1 MTSRAR
7 QTLLALAAAAAL
19 AATGCGSSAEEPA
32 KRGKGLPQSSVDALD
47 RRLDEVQRRY
57 DDGVDNGNVGACED
71 IESKSFKGED
81 GVDGIDGIDEIVSGL
96 PQDVDPEL
104 RTALERSIERVREL
118 TGDCAEQ
125 AAANPP
131 APVPE
136 PEPEPVP
143 VEPVPEETVPEET
156 TPEKTK
162 PEKTTPEPKP
172 KPEPK
177 PEPSPAPP
185 PADEGGGLED
195 RLVPPGQD
203 GGVPAPAPQGRQGK
217 AQRRQPDKGGADR

>member
-1 MTSRAR
+1 MSSRAR
-7 QTLLALAAAAAL
+7 QTLLALAAAAAVG
-19 AATGCGSSAEEPA
+19 AGGCGSSAEEQPE
-32 KRGKGLPQSSVDALD
+32 RGKGLPRSAVASLD

-57 DDGVDNGNVGACED
+57 DDGVDNGNVGSCED
-71 IESKSFKGED
+71 IEGDSFQGD
-81 GVDGIDGIDEIVSGL
+81 GGIDEIVGGL

-125 AAANPP
+125 AAANEPE
-131 APVPE
+131 PVPE

-172 KPEPK
+172 DPAPA
-177 PEPSPAPP
+177 PAPP
-185 PADEGGGLED
+185 DDDGGLED
-195 RLVPPGQD
+195 RIVPPGQD
-203 GGVPAPAPQGRQGK
+203 GGVPAPAPRSRQGK
-217 AQRRQPDKGGADR
+217 AQRKQAGRPFKPGRDDADR

>member
-7 QTLLALAAAAAL
+7 QILLALAAAAAVG
-19 AATGCGSSAEEPA
+19 AGGCGSSPDDARPE
-32 KRGKGLPQSSVDALD
+32 RGKGLPQSSVDALD

-57 DDGVDNGNVGACED
+57 DFGVDNGSVGACED
-71 IESKSFKGED
+71 IEDSFQEEG
-81 GVDGIDGIDEIVSGL
+81 GIDELVSSL

-131 APVPE
+131 EPVPE
-136 PEPEPVP
+136 PAPVP
-143 VEPVPEETVPEET
+143 VEPVPVEPVPEET

-162 PEKTTPEPKP
+162 PEKTTPEPE
-172 KPEPK
+172 PEPK
-177 PEPSPAPP
+177 PAPAPP
-185 PADEGGGLED
+185 AGDEDDGLED
-195 RLVPPGQD
+195 RLIPPGQD
-203 GGVPAPAPQGRQGK
+203 GGVPAPAPRGRQGK
-217 AQRRQPDKGGADR
+217 AQRKQTGRTFKPGKDDAGR

>member
-81 GVDGIDGIDEIVSGL
+81 GIDGIDEIVGGL

-131 APVPE
+131 APV

>member
-1 MTSRAR
+1 VTSRAR

-71 IESKSFKGED
+71 IEGDSFQGD
-81 GVDGIDGIDEIVSGL
+81 GGIDEIVSGL

-131 APVPE
+131 QPV

-162 PEKTTPEPKP
+162 PEKTTPKPKP